1 MIQDCTTAKALAP
14 GSSSSVKLSRFFDL
28 VIEKR
33 FYNRDRPSPF
43 TDKRRLMSGY
53 PGINHKTYHFE

>member
-1 MIQDCTTAKALAP
+1 MAP
-14 GSSSSVKLSRFFDL
+14 GSSSAVKLSRFFDL

-53 PGINHKTYHFE
+53 SGNTVNHKTFHFE